1 MANKKIKLTKG
12 ELKRQ
17 RDALAQYERYLPT
30 LQLKQ
35 KLLQIELRRVEA
47 RLVSRRRELD
57 ENLAKIREWV
67 AVLAQPGVDLSRWTK
82 VKVVRTSTD
91 NVAGVD
97 IPVFEEVEFEPADY
111 DLFLTPIWTEKAL
124 EAIRD
129 LALRRVEIS
138 TLDRSRRLLYRELRI
153 TLQRVNLFE
162 KVMIPECREKIR
174 VVRIYLGDQDA
185 AAVGRSKIAKKKI
198 EQLTHAGPARNGR

>member
-1 MANKKIKLTKG
+1 MARKKIKLTKG
-12 ELKRQ
+12 EIKRQ
-17 RDALAQYERYLPT
+17 RDSLAQYERYLPT

-47 RLVSRRRELD
+47 RLASRRRELD
-57 ENLAKIREWV
+57 ENLDRARGWV
-67 AVLAQPGVDLSRWTK
+67 AVLAQPGVDLSRWTE
-82 VKVVRTSTD
+82 VKEVRTSTE

-97 IPVFEEVEFEPADY
+97 IPVFVGVDFAPADY
-111 DLFLTPIWTEKAL
+111 DLFLTPLWTEKAL
-124 EAIRD
+124 ESIRE
-129 LALRRVEIS
+129 LIRRRVEIS
-138 TLDRSRRLLYRELRI
+138 TLERRRRLLYRELRI

-174 VVRIYLGDQDA
+174 VIRIYLGDQDA

-198 EQLTHAGPARNGR
+198 EHLTHAGAARNGR